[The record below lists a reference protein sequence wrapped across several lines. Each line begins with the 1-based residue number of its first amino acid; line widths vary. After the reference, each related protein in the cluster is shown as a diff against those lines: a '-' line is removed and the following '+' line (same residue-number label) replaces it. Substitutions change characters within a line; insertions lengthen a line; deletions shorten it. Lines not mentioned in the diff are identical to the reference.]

1 MVRNITATERSS
13 THVRLHWQ
21 KPRGNI
27 THYRLLCSCSGGGI
41 EYEIPKDETF
51 RTINNLSPGPGPVS
65 PNCPNYDNISSH
77 ERLDRDVRIAPIKVQ
92 NIISQCLQLMV
103 ENCRNQPIIDL

>member
-1 MVRNITATERSS
+1 MVRNITATEKSS

-51 RTINNLSPGPGPVS
+51 RTINNLSPGPGQPTVLTTS
-65 PNCPNYDNISSH
+65 VPMNGWTGMSG
-77 ERLDRDVRIAPIKVQ
+77 LRIAPIKVQ
-92 NIISQCLQLMV
+92 DITSPCLQ
-103 ENCRNQPIIDL
+103 